1 MLNSKCGQNG
11 GHCRSWLG
19 VESYK
24 KPLCICNEIDT
35 WVHKNDF
42 WKNNDQTMMRL

>member
-24 KPLCICNEIDT
+24 KSMI
-35 WVHKNDF
+35 F
-42 WKNNDQTMMRL
+42 GKNNDQTMMRM